1 MVNSDLRSKTSLR
14 SCMYTGDSHEAV
26 VLLYAISHKS
36 RAPYMYSLIF
46 KDNKLIRLTIV
57 SIVCGLFILGCSGS
71 SESQSPSE
79 IDTVDDATANIVTG
93 DDTSNNVSN
102 DTNVVTIDSSQVTTT
117 ENTSTTT
124 STVESEPTTLL
135 PDTVGSNAVTEE
147 PVTTRIDFDITVPAY
162 QSNALQV
169 RLQWGNRDATATFV
183 VDESWAVVDNFP
195 TDTENTL
202 VVTFSD
208 NNGAVTLGSFEQI
221 FRTGTNPSETFQIT
235 ADQFDTNRWDNDGDG
250 ISNLDELIAGSNPD
264 GNDIPQPV
272 QANLELIPDK
282 TFRINWRPSVNT
294 QFYRILE
301 NPDGLSGYSP
311 ISEDLDASTQFFNH
325 RVALFNRVNARYIVQ
340 ACNTIRCV
348 DSDELV
354 VSGSLD
360 SAIGYFKASNSEL
373 RDEFGIAISLSA
385 NGNTLAVGARSEDS
399 AATGINGDQN
409 DNSAEERA
417 GAVYVFVRSEG
428 SWQQQ
433 AYLKASNTEPG
444 DIFGTAVSL
453 SADGDTLAIGAG
465 FEDSTAT
472 GINGDQND
480 NSARDAGAVYVFVR
494 SESSWQQQAYVKASN
509 TRSFHRFGS
518 AISLSADGDT
528 LAVGADGE
536 DSSPGA
542 AYVFV
547 RSEGSWQEQAFLLS
561 SNTRPLHRLGSA
573 ISLSADGNT
582 LAVGAV
588 GEDSGA
594 TGINGDQNDNSA
606 RDAGAAYVFVRS
618 EGIWQQQAYLKAS
631 NTEPGDRFGDALSLS
646 ADGNTLVIG
655 ALSEDSSA
663 IGING
668 DRNDNSA
675 DGAGAAYVFV
685 RSEGIWQQQAYLKA
699 SNTRPFFSFGSA
711 LSLSADG
718 NTLGVGARG
727 EESVATGINDDQND
741 TSALRAG
748 AAYVFVRSEGIWQQ
762 QAYLKAS
769 NTELGDSFGSAIS
782 LSVDSNTLM
791 VGAPSEES
799 SATGINGEQNDNSA
813 FGAGAVYVY

>member
-1 MVNSDLRSKTSLR
+1 
-14 SCMYTGDSHEAV
+14 
-26 VLLYAISHKS
+26 
-36 RAPYMYSLIF
+36 MYSLIF

-147 PVTTRIDFDITVPAY
+147 SVTTLIDFDITVPAY

-169 RLQWGNRDATATFV
+169 RLQWGDRDATATFV

-480 NSARDAGAVYVFVR
+480 NSARDAGAVYVCLL
-494 SESSWQQQAYVKASN
+494 Y
-509 TRSFHRFGS
+509 T
-518 AISLSADGDT
+518 
-528 LAVGADGE
+528 
-536 DSSPGA
+536 SP
-542 AYVFV
+542 
-547 RSEGSWQEQAFLLS
+547 S
-561 SNTRPLHRLGSA
+561 P
-573 ISLSADGNT
+573 
-582 LAVGAV
+582 
-588 GEDSGA
+588 
-594 TGINGDQNDNSA
+594 
-606 RDAGAAYVFVRS
+606 RDA
-618 EGIWQQQAYLKAS
+618 
-631 NTEPGDRFGDALSLS
+631 TLSRMP
-646 ADGNTLVIG
+646 
-655 ALSEDSSA
+655 SSA
-663 IGING
+663 
-668 DRNDNSA
+668 
-675 DGAGAAYVFV
+675 
-685 RSEGIWQQQAYLKA
+685 
-699 SNTRPFFSFGSA
+699 
-711 LSLSADG
+711 
-718 NTLGVGARG
+718 
-727 EESVATGINDDQND
+727 
-741 TSALRAG
+741 
-748 AAYVFVRSEGIWQQ
+748 
-762 QAYLKAS
+762 
-769 NTELGDSFGSAIS
+769 
-782 LSVDSNTLM
+782 
-791 VGAPSEES
+791 
-799 SATGINGEQNDNSA
+799 
-813 FGAGAVYVY
+813 

>member
-1 MVNSDLRSKTSLR
+1 
-14 SCMYTGDSHEAV
+14 
-26 VLLYAISHKS
+26 
-36 RAPYMYSLIF
+36 MYSLIF

-102 DTNVVTIDSSQVTTT
+102 DTNVVAIDSSQVTTT

-147 PVTTRIDFDITVPAY
+147 SVTTLIDFDITVPAY

-169 RLQWGNRDATATFV
+169 RLQWGDRDATATFV

-348 DSDELV
+348 DSD
-354 VSGSLD
+354 
-360 SAIGYFKASNSEL
+360 
-373 RDEFGIAISLSA
+373 
-385 NGNTLAVGARSEDS
+385 
-399 AATGINGDQN
+399 
-409 DNSAEERA
+409 
-417 GAVYVFVRSEG
+417 
-428 SWQQQ
+428 
-433 AYLKASNTEPG
+433 
-444 DIFGTAVSL
+444 AVSYTHL
-453 SADGDTLAIGAG
+453 TLP
-465 FEDSTAT
+465 TT
-472 GINGDQND
+472 P
-480 NSARDAGAVYVFVR
+480 YV
-494 SESSWQQQAYVKASN
+494 
-509 TRSFHRFGS
+509 
-518 AISLSADGDT
+518 
-528 LAVGADGE
+528 
-536 DSSPGA
+536 
-542 AYVFV
+542 
-547 RSEGSWQEQAFLLS
+547 
-561 SNTRPLHRLGSA
+561 
-573 ISLSADGNT
+573 
-582 LAVGAV
+582 
-588 GEDSGA
+588 
-594 TGINGDQNDNSA
+594 
-606 RDAGAAYVFVRS
+606 
-618 EGIWQQQAYLKAS
+618 
-631 NTEPGDRFGDALSLS
+631 
-646 ADGNTLVIG
+646 
-655 ALSEDSSA
+655 
-663 IGING
+663 
-668 DRNDNSA
+668 
-675 DGAGAAYVFV
+675 
-685 RSEGIWQQQAYLKA
+685 
-699 SNTRPFFSFGSA
+699 
-711 LSLSADG
+711 
-718 NTLGVGARG
+718 
-727 EESVATGINDDQND
+727 
-741 TSALRAG
+741 
-748 AAYVFVRSEGIWQQ
+748 
-762 QAYLKAS
+762 
-769 NTELGDSFGSAIS
+769 
-782 LSVDSNTLM
+782 
-791 VGAPSEES
+791 
-799 SATGINGEQNDNSA
+799 
-813 FGAGAVYVY
+813 